1 MSWPV
6 SLAAQWTR
14 PVKLRDWETTQLL
27 TALLGAEED
36 GYLGIASSSLNVR
49 KWIVRPGFTIYQ
61 KGDEI
66 CIGSD
71 GLLGSYFIPSLDKI
85 TAESIARI
93 DRMMGASLDDD
104 GHGDPLIAERAF
116 T

>member
-1 MSWPV
+1 
-6 SLAAQWTR
+6 
-14 PVKLRDWETTQLL
+14 VKLRDWETTQLL

-36 GYLGIASSSLNVR
+36 AYLGIASSSLNVR

-66 CIGSD
+66 CIGVD
-71 GLLGSYFIPSLDKI
+71 GLLGSYFVPSLDKI
-85 TAESIARI
+85 TAESIAKVGRMII
-93 DRMMGASLDDD
+93 DASLDDD
-104 GHGDPLIAERAF
+104 GWGDPLIAERAF